1 MQESSK
7 IFFSNHAVN
16 QMFQR
21 EISIKEIK
29 EALINGE
36 IIKKY
41 PNDKPYPSNI
51 KLAFSNKRPLHI
63 VYSYNKEED
72 TFIVITA
79 YEPSK
84 EIWEDDFKTRKK

>member
-7 IFFSNHAVN
+7 IFFSNHAVK

-21 EISIKEIK
+21 EISIKGIK
-29 EALINGE
+29 EVLINGE

-41 PNDKPYPSNI
+41 PNDKSYPSTI
-51 KLAFSNKRPLHI
+51 KLAFSNKDLFI
-63 VYSYNKEED
+63 YNKEED
-72 TFIVITA
+72 SFIVITA